1 MINKKTKKQKEIDNQ
16 NVLKAYKNLHKK
28 ADNFVREVYEL
39 EFDVRYLNIG
49 TVSDMLESVNKVNF
63 ALGRQKEG
71 HTYSDYTKD
80 SNKKE
85 WANSTWITRYKE
97 K

>member
-1 MINKKTKKQKEIDNQ
+1 
-16 NVLKAYKNLHKK
+16 
-28 ADNFVREVYEL
+28 
-39 EFDVRYLNIG
+39 LNIG

-85 WANSTWITRYKE
+85 WANSTLITRYKE